1 MFNVSCGKVKYRIK
15 GKADQHTN
23 RTWHN
28 LEKTNGVPIQFFD
41 PNNYRLF
48 ILPNTRLIESNAPYI
63 IERCLHLYGITE
75 TTIYTIP
82 ILD

>member
-15 GKADQHTN
+15 GTADQHTN

-28 LEKTNGVPIQFFD
+28 LEKTMVSQYNSLIPTIID
-41 PNNYRLF
+41 S